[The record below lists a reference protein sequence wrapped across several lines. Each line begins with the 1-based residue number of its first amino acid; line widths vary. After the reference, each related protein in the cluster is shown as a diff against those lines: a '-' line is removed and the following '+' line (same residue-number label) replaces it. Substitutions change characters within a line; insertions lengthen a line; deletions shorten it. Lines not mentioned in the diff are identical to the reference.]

1 LFLDSSFHDVDAKLT
16 DMQIFSGKDLPF
28 SVDVGAP
35 KPIANA
41 WQIDSTTADN
51 NGVFTLGD
59 EIKLTLSIDE
69 AVTLAKVGRNKI
81 VIAGKE
87 FLLTGTNGTLTNTL
101 VFAYT
106 VKINDTIDGKYFN
119 INNRRSIFLSD
130 IVDTDGNSIDFSG
143 INSPVRLSNTSLDT
157 HLSVTNTCFTYPH
170 TTFIDNKFI
179 TYT

>member
-1 LFLDSSFHDVDAKLT
+1 
-16 DMQIFSGKDLPF
+16 MQIFSGKDLPF

-119 INNRRSIFLSD
+119 INNRRSIFYYSA
-130 IVDTDGNSIDFSG
+130 
-143 INSPVRLSNTSLDT
+143 
-157 HLSVTNTCFTYPH
+157 SVTKLGNNIAVINKAFGRCNIGIPAGTRDFFINT
-170 TTFIDNKFI
+170 IG
-179 TYT
+179 

>member
-1 LFLDSSFHDVDAKLT
+1 
-16 DMQIFSGKDLPF
+16 LPF

-106 VKINDTIDGKYFN
+106 VKINGVTKLGNNIAVINKAFGRCNIGIPAGTRDFFINTIG
-119 INNRRSIFLSD
+119 
-130 IVDTDGNSIDFSG
+130 
-143 INSPVRLSNTSLDT
+143 
-157 HLSVTNTCFTYPH
+157 
-170 TTFIDNKFI
+170 
-179 TYT
+179 